1 MGVQLDETDLSEL
14 EPQIFK
20 IFKNQLGFFD
30 NNILSSTMEAIHRGI
45 DRGELESRL
54 ASHID
59 PKKAKRLSDE
69 VSRASPL
76 ILIIMRIFSGM
87 GDCL

>member
-30 NNILSSTMEAIHRGI
+30 NNILSSTMEAIHQGI
-45 DRGELESRL
+45 DRGGLESRL
-54 ASHID
+54 AALMD
-59 PKKAKRLSDE
+59 PKKAHRLSDE
-69 VSRASPL
+69 VSKMLSL
-76 ILIIMRIFSGM
+76 TLF
-87 GDCL
+87 

>member
-30 NNILSSTMEAIHRGI
+30 NKLVGTA
-45 DRGELESRL
+45 LPTL
-54 ASHID
+54 
-59 PKKAKRLSDE
+59 
-69 VSRASPL
+69 
-76 ILIIMRIFSGM
+76 
-87 GDCL
+87 